1 MLTAGSRQREAGS
14 LKRAYHLRNLFMPD
28 TIGDFEQRILFAM
41 LRLGHD
47 AYGVTIRREIEE
59 RTGRAVS
66 PGALYTALDR
76 LEKRGFVSSR
86 LGDPTPERGGKRK
99 RMYTLR
105 PSGERALARVF
116 ESLRQMS
123 NGVAARLRAAKAD
136 L

>member
-1 MLTAGSRQREAGS
+1 MR
-14 LKRAYHLRNLFMPD
+14 D
-28 TIGDFEQRILFAM
+28 TIGDFEQRILFA
-41 LRLGHD
+41 LIRLGND
-47 AYGVTIRREIEE
+47 AYGVTIRREIEA
-59 RTGRAVS
+59 RTARTVS

-76 LEKRGFVSSR
+76 LEKRGFVTSR

-105 PSGERALARVF
+105 PAGERALARVF

-123 NGVAARLRAAKAD
+123 NGVAARLRTAKGD

>member
-1 MLTAGSRQREAGS
+1 MR
-14 LKRAYHLRNLFMPD
+14 D
-28 TIGDFEQRILFAM
+28 TIGDFEQRILFA
-41 LRLGHD
+41 LIRLGND
-47 AYGVTIRREIEE
+47 AYGVTIRREIEA
-59 RTGRAVS
+59 RTTRTVS

-76 LEKRGFVSSR
+76 LEKRGFVTSR

-105 PSGERALARVF
+105 PAGERALARVF

-123 NGVAARLRAAKAD
+123 NGVAARLRTAKGD